1 MSREHVIVTGATGL
15 VGRAAM
21 EHFAKGGHRVTAISR
36 RQPFDTY
43 GAEFRSVDLADL
55 SACKTALGD
64 IRDCTRI
71 VFAALHEEQDLAAG
85 WLTDAHVRRNGEMLS
100 NLVDVISDGPSP
112 LRHVTILQGPKAYG
126 AHVTPIR
133 PDSREG
139 RDERRDVP
147 NFYWAQQD
155 YLERKGREAG
165 WAWTVLRPSIV
176 IGEAVGGTMNMIAA
190 LGVYGALLKARDEP
204 LHYPSE
210 FLMAFESTDTDLM
223 ARAIDWAGQ
232 SAKAANR
239 VFNITNG
246 EVFVVKDLWPQIAD
260 ALGMKPGED
269 RPQKFVTAMPAQAAE
284 WDALRARYGLRAPE
298 MSAYLGTS
306 WQFLDFC
313 FSLRPVG
320 MPNLI
325 STVALRQAGF
335 GEAMYTDAMFAKWF
349 AKYQADRLLPPR

>member
-1 MSREHVIVTGATGL
+1 MSREHIVVTGATGL
-15 VGRAAM
+15 VGRAAV
-21 EHFAKGGHRVTAISR
+21 EHFTQAGHRVTAISR
-36 RQPFDTY
+36 RPPFDTY
-43 GAEFRSVDLADL
+43 GAEHRFVDLADR
-55 SACKTALGD
+55 SACQTALSD

-71 VFAALHEEQDLAAG
+71 VFAALHEEPDLAAG

-100 NLVDVISDGPSP
+100 NLVDVISDASPS

-126 AHVTPIR
+126 AHVKHIR

-155 YLERKGREAG
+155 YLEQKGREVG
-165 WAWTVLRPSIV
+165 WAWTVMRPSIV
-176 IGEAVGGTMNMIAA
+176 IGESVGGTMNMIAA
-190 LGVYGALLKARDEP
+190 LGVYAALLKAKGEP
-204 LHYPSE
+204 LHYPSP
-210 FLMAFESTDTDLM
+210 FFTAFESTDTDLM

-232 SAKAANR
+232 SATAANR

-246 EVFVVKDLWPQIAD
+246 EVFMVKDLWPQIAD

-269 RPQKFVTAMPAQAAE
+269 RPVSFVKSMPEQAAE
-284 WDALRARYGLRAPE
+284 WDAVRAQYGLRAPAME
-298 MSAYLGTS
+298 AYLGTS
-306 WQFLDFC
+306 WQFMDFC
-313 FSLRPVG
+313 FGLRPSA

-335 GEAMYTDAMFAKWF
+335 HEAMYTDAMFAKWF